1 MGLAQERVPVLP
13 ILATVGH
20 GIPRVVFM
28 GCFMR
33 SFLMIAAGMIVCLSS
48 SGLAAQEV
56 KETVE
61 NGILYRTTKQ
71 VMRRPMTE
79 TRWEEQKQTVF
90 REQYDTQWQTS
101 YRTLHTPVIEYQ
113 AQAYLAN
120 RWNPFGTPY
129 WSYRYVPIT
138 RWEMRQEP
146 MHTPITQRNWVPV
159 EQTVHV
165 PRTNTHLVEE
175 EVISKVAVGPVG
187 GSSALARQSGNRVS
201 LDSDESTAWKSASGS
216 AQR

>member
-1 MGLAQERVPVLP
+1 
-13 ILATVGH
+13 
-20 GIPRVVFM
+20 
-28 GCFMR
+28 MR
-33 SFLMIAAGMIVCLSS
+33 SFLMIAAGTVVCLSS
-48 SGLAAQEV
+48 SSLAAQDV
-56 KETVE
+56 KESVE

-71 VMRRPMTE
+71 VIRRPMTE

-90 REQYDTQWQTS
+90 REQYDTQWQTQ
-101 YRTLHTPVIEYQ
+101 YRTLHTPVVEYQ

-146 MHTPITQRNWVPV
+146 THLPITQRNWVPV

-165 PRTNTHLVEE
+165 PRTNTHMVED
-175 EVISKVAVGPVG
+175 EVINKVAVGPVG
-187 GSSALARQSGNRVS
+187 GSGTAIARQGGSRVS
-201 LDSDESTAWKSASGS
+201 LDSESSTAWKSATES